1 MHAFSD
7 DDEDLG
13 SGTTQNNLDSFTIN
27 ETFAKNYTQRK
38 KKQELA
44 QLTEKYGNQYSVHG
58 SDDSD
63 EDRDDEPEDED
74 GELITPQ
81 VDAQIMKTIAMIKSK
96 NPQVYNPQ
104 VSFFSETE
112 MEVAK
117 NEWEKKRAQSKSA
130 DKPMYLKDFHRKELL
145 SKVNSD
151 GDYQDDDEES
161 EAFDNHA
168 SEVHNGPSHVEE
180 QASLKKA
187 FKKAAFGNEN
197 STAGAEDADDED
209 LFTVR
214 PRTIDEYEKESEE
227 YSQFLLDNMG
237 MENPNHKS
245 WENLKKTEPM
255 EEDEMFLMDYIL
267 NRGWIE
273 KDANRMPTYD
283 EVIEDED
290 EDAVEAAEEFE
301 HKFNFRFEEEG
312 GAQIVGH
319 ARNIDGLLRRTDD
332 SRKRK
337 REEQKLRKEEDK
349 KRRTEELKHLKNL
362 KREELA
368 TKLQKI
374 RDMSGGHI
382 IGLEDVDLDKDFD
395 PIEYDL
401 KMQRAFDD
409 SYYDSKDASIKP
421 KFDDDIDVSDL
432 TGELSEAP
440 KLKKVLPKNH
450 PSNDD
455 VMMDAD
461 YLPGGDY
468 YQEDYNE
475 SNTELTQETENTG
488 QKSSK
493 KDKKKTKEGKKMNL
507 GEYLDEYYQLDYEDL
522 IGDLPTRFKYRSVN
536 AEDYGLKAEEILEAD
551 DTELNN
557 VISLKKL
564 APYRRSEAISKDLLK
579 WSKSKKKR
587 LFEFRSQLKARR
599 NNNQY
604 VRPTALGPADSDGA
618 DEEDG
623 YSRKDKTNKMKR
635 AGINENRLDTYISGS
650 IKKKPKH

>member
-63 EDRDDEPEDED
+63 EDTDDEPEDED
-74 GELITPQ
+74 
-81 VDAQIMKTIAMIKSK
+81 
-96 NPQVYNPQ
+96 
-104 VSFFSETE
+104 ETE

-180 QASLKKA
+180 QALLKKA

-461 YLPGGDY
+461 YLPA
-468 YQEDYNE
+468 
-475 SNTELTQETENTG
+475 ETIIKKITMRAIPNLHKK
-488 QKSSK
+488 QKTLQ

-522 IGDLPTRFKYRSVN
+522 IGDLLTRFKYRSVN

-564 APYRRSEAISKDLLK
+564 APIADPKIKRSAQMEQIQEEAT
-579 WSKSKKKR
+579 
-587 LFEFRSQLKARR
+587 FR
-599 NNNQY
+599 
-604 VRPTALGPADSDGA
+604 
-618 DEEDG
+618 
-623 YSRKDKTNKMKR
+623 
-635 AGINENRLDTYISGS
+635 I
-650 IKKKPKH
+650 